1 MNTPDINR
9 SMVPSAESLHFGGF
23 PAFTQIKINNQFPCY
38 CFENFNSEVVRLDI
52 LINSGSWIQ
61 QKKLQA
67 SSMARMMTEGTKQF
81 NTFQIAEAIDFSGAY
96 IDISASNH
104 HTTISIFAVKHILV
118 KLFPIIKSILTESTF
133 PEEEFR
139 VILANNKQEFIIG
152 NKKVM
157 SLARRIFPSML
168 YGENHPYG
176 KIISETD
183 FDNLTTDDLK
193 HLYNHL
199 PFGKSRLYIGGN
211 IDSDVIASL
220 HDLLKDIGDNGN
232 EIAEKEFLIQP
243 STEKE
248 KIVIVEDAVQSA
260 IMLGIPV
267 VGRSHPDF
275 PLLVLTNTILGGYFG
290 SRLMK
295 TIREEKGFT
304 YGISSGLVLRAK
316 ASHLSIQTE
325 VNTDIT
331 QQALDEIFKEISRLS
346 AEKVLMEELN
356 IARNYIFG
364 NLLRSLDG
372 PFALT
377 EKLMHMHA
385 ENLDPEKY
393 FRNYWD
399 TIAIAN
405 PDDIMQTAKKYL
417 NPDEMRV
424 LIVGNKI

>member
-1 MNTPDINR
+1 MNTTDINR
-9 SMVPSAESLHFGGF
+9 SIAPAAESLQFGGF
-23 PAFTQIKINNQFPCY
+23 PAFTETKINNQFPCF

-52 LINSGSWIQ
+52 LVKSGSWIQ
-61 QKKLQA
+61 QKPLQA
-67 SSMARMMTEGTKQF
+67 SSMARMMTEGTRQF
-81 NTFQIAEAIDFSGAY
+81 NSFQIAEAIDFGGAY
-96 IDISASNH
+96 IDVTASNH
-104 HTTISIFAVKHILV
+104 HTTFSIFAVKHILV
-118 KLFPIIKSILTESTF
+118 KLFPILKSILTEATF

-152 NKKVM
+152 NRKVM
-157 SLARRIFPSML
+157 NLARRIFPSML
-168 YGENHPYG
+168 YGEKHPYG
-176 KIISETD
+176 KTICEAD
-183 FDNLTTDDLK
+183 FDNLVTEDLK

-199 PFGKSRLYIGGN
+199 PFGELSLYIGGN

-220 HDLLKDIGDNGN
+220 NDLLKDINNNGSGIP
-232 EIAEKEFLIQP
+232 EQEFTIQP
-243 STEKE
+243 SAEKE
-248 KIVIVEDAVQSA
+248 KIVLVEDAVQSA
-260 IMLGIPV
+260 IMMGIPV

-275 PLLVLTNTILGGYFG
+275 PLLALTNTILGGYFG

-304 YGISSGLVLRAK
+304 YGISSGLALRAK

-385 ENLDPEKY
+385 DNLDPKKY

-399 TIAIAN
+399 SIAN
-405 PDDIMQTAKKYL
+405 ASPEDVLLTAKKYL

-424 LIVGNKI
+424 LIVGNKK